1 MYNLLTDSVSL
12 CKYID
17 VKIKFTKFTISKM
30 LEENQYCKEIK
41 NKQLKKE
48 PIMTKD
54 NIRHFQMVNK
64 CHVCNMLS
72 TEKDIKLRDHCHT
85 AGKCKG
91 STHHTWNTN

>member
-1 MYNLLTDSVSL
+1 MTDSVSL

-64 CHVCNMLS
+64 CIHHMNLNVDKTNNDSWIIGRNDNLLS
-72 TEKDIKLRDHCHT
+72 CCFLRT
-85 AGKCKG
+85 P
-91 STHHTWNTN
+91 